1 MEEEILQQQ
10 YEDLLSKLE
19 NKEEVQ
25 PPTDPIATVGPVV
38 LDEMW
43 STEDLNGKRFI
54 ISKLKPL
61 VDPNCKVA
69 KEPQSFKKLCA
80 INLVKQYLTTAH
92 DPFSWED
99 SWSQWISQRVMP
111 NELKAYCLYV
121 FRNFNY
127 MAYPEEAWAWGD
139 PLAPLWQPEDE
150 VANTSEDESIEEDD
164 EDDEDEGDEEDEAIE
179 EDEEETANE
188 EEDE

>member
-10 YEDLLSKLE
+10 YEELLSKLE

-25 PPTDPIATVGPVV
+25 PPTDPIATVGRVV

-54 ISKLKPL
+54 ITKLKPL

-139 PLAPLWQPEDE
+139 PLAPLWQPEEED
-150 VANTSEDESIEEDD
+150 TSEDESIEEDD